1 MRWQLVSMR
10 WQLVSMRLSGLPQ
23 YALHVCYDVSMRY
36 AADRILSR
44 TRKYAAIWLLLSP
57 LLCLMP
63 YALCLM
69 SHSIPFGCC
78 SLQYAMRSVCG

>member
-10 WQLVSMRLSGLPQ
+10 WQLVSMRLTGLPQ
-23 YALHVCYDVSMRY
+23 YALHVCYDVSMRYAADRILSYDVSMRY

-57 LLCLMP
+57 LL
-63 YALCLM
+63 
-69 SHSIPFGCC
+69 
-78 SLQYAMRSVCG
+78 